1 MCIFRIKSV
10 ITKNYDNYLQKNP
23 YLVSAFQDQNIS
35 WQKKKLQ
42 CKLKVQLTTARLN
55 ESSNTQIKAIYKK
68 YMPQN
73 IKFKKMSFIER
84 GTLSDYLLLD
94 GYG

>member
-35 WQKKKLQ
+35 WQKKNYS
-42 CKLKVQLTTARLN
+42 AN
-55 ESSNTQIKAIYKK
+55 
-68 YMPQN
+68 
-73 IKFKKMSFIER
+73 
-84 GTLSDYLLLD
+84 
-94 GYG
+94 